1 MYVIMAELFLWLV
14 YLRLRDIPQLIDA
27 IRHDVLDNLK
37 KFHVGVIAKLADSK
51 FVWSYWF
58 GCMNPS
64 QCSESFLRMKMAA
77 EIFDE
82 KGVNLLAQF
91 DA

>member
-1 MYVIMAELFLWLV
+1 MQLFSARFFSEIV
-14 YLRLRDIPQLIDA
+14 FTEIVSVVFSEIVP
-27 IRHDVLDNLK
+27 

-64 QCSESFLRMKMAA
+64 QCSESFLRMKMAE